1 MPSPEAISDAV
12 RAYIAA
18 VNANDKEAFLARFAP
33 DAVWHDPVGA
43 PPHVGL
49 EGIGAFWDQTRS
61 MAEHFEMIID
71 DLVVCG
77 DEAAVRLRIQV
88 RFDGGSM
95 EMDVIE
101 IFTAGADGR
110 FTLVKAYWDMSRAR
124 RS

>member
-1 MPSPEAISDAV
+1 MPTADEIRASVE
-12 RAYIAA
+12 AYIAA
-18 VNANDKEAFLARFAP
+18 VNANDKETFLDRFAP

-43 PPHVGL
+43 PPHVGRD
-49 EGIGAFWDQTRS
+49 GIGAFWDQTRT
-61 MAEHFEMIID
+61 MARRFEMIID

-88 RFDGGSM
+88 DFDGGSM

-101 IFTAGADGR
+101 TFLAGPDGR

-124 RS
+124 HG